1 MEYGKLLVDGE
12 TALLAARRLKARLK
26 SHRMLAQKQL
36 VDWMNLG
43 RRRECHPAEL
53 EKDQSYMPVI
63 RL

>member
-12 TALLAARRLKARLK
+12 TVLFAPRRLRPRLK

-43 RRRECHPAEL
+43 RRRECHPAESD
-53 EKDQSYMPVI
+53 KDQSYMPVI